1 MSKTSKNNNSQSNNT
16 NNKLKWLLRKNM
28 PFFVFVF
35 FMASLLITLVG
46 LKYLEK

>member
-1 MSKTSKNNNSQSNNT
+1 MSKTSKNNDSQS
-16 NNKLKWLLRKNM
+16 NKLKWLIRKNM